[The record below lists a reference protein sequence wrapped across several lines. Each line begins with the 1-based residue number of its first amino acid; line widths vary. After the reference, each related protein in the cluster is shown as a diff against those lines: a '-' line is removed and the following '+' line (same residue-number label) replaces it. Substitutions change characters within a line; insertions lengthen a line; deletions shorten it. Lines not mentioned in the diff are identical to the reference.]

1 MPLNAVQAQVNLRK
15 QKSAPRNSSQRV
27 MNNQNQQTN
36 NKRHKR
42 LELKI
47 TTIKKNTDKHNDITK
62 NMRPS
67 KTKAKNHYTKTKQ
80 NQWTQGLRGRFQMSS

>member
-47 TTIKKNTDKHNDITK
+47 TTIKKNTDKHNNITK
-62 NMRPS
+62 RI
-67 KTKAKNHYTKTKQ
+67 
-80 NQWTQGLRGRFQMSS
+80 

>member
-15 QKSAPRNSSQRV
+15 QKSAPRDSSQRV

-36 NKRHKR
+36 NKKHKR

-62 NMRPS
+62 RI
-67 KTKAKNHYTKTKQ
+67 
-80 NQWTQGLRGRFQMSS
+80 

>member
-1 MPLNAVQAQVNLRK
+1 MPINAVQAQVNLRK

-62 NMRPS
+62 RI
-67 KTKAKNHYTKTKQ
+67 
-80 NQWTQGLRGRFQMSS
+80 

>member
-1 MPLNAVQAQVNLRK
+1 MPLNAAQAQVNLRK

-62 NMRPS
+62 NVRPS
-67 KTKAKNHYTKTKQ
+67 KTKAKNHYTNTKQ

>member
-62 NMRPS
+62 RI
-67 KTKAKNHYTKTKQ
+67 
-80 NQWTQGLRGRFQMSS
+80 

>member
-1 MPLNAVQAQVNLRK
+1 MPINAVQAQVNLRK
-15 QKSAPRNSSQRV
+15 QKSAPRSSSQRV

-47 TTIKKNTDKHNDITK
+47 TKIKKNTDKLNDITK
-62 NMRPS
+62 RI
-67 KTKAKNHYTKTKQ
+67 
-80 NQWTQGLRGRFQMSS
+80 

>member
-1 MPLNAVQAQVNLRK
+1 MPLNAVQAQFNLRK
-15 QKSAPRNSSQRV
+15 RKSAPRNSSQRV

-67 KTKAKNHYTKTKQ
+67 KTKAKNHYTNTKQ
-80 NQWTQGLRGRFQMSS
+80 KQWTQ